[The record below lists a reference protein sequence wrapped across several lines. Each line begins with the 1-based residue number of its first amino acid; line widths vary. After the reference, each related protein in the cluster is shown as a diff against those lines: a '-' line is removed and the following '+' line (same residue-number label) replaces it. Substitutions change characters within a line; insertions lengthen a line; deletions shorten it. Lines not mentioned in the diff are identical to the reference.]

1 MKFNPLGPIEHVDTV
16 IEHTE
21 KRMEPLRRSVF
32 KRFPTLF
39 TFLATFGVAATFFA
53 IERIL
58 ALMPIFNNHPWYTL
72 LMGLFVLFATGKLY
86 AKLS

>member
-1 MKFNPLGPIEHVDTV
+1 MKFNPLDPLGRVDMV

-21 KRMEPLRRSVF
+21 KSIEPLRQSVF

-39 TFLATFGVAATFFA
+39 TLLATFGIGATFFA

-58 ALMPIFNNHPWYTL
+58 ALSPLFNNHPWYTL
-72 LMGLFVLFATGKLY
+72 LLGIFVLILTGKLY
-86 AKLS
+86 SKLG